1 MPPEVTVVIP
11 THNRGHLIGPTLA
24 GALGQEEVDL
34 EAIVV
39 DDCSSD
45 DTVDRLRE
53 IDEPRL
59 CVLRNSSNRR
69 QAATRNRGIAEAKG
83 DWVAL
88 LDDDDLWSPRKL
100 RQQLDAA
107 RDSDADLA
115 FSAALLVDDSLRPLR
130 VYPPPP
136 AEDLQLDILRHYSVP
151 AGCSNMIVRT
161 ELLRDLGGFDEQFDP
176 GADWDLFIRL
186 LLNGSAAVLDEQ
198 HVGYVQHAATM
209 SSGHL
214 ERQFADFDR
223 NERRYRDVRREHG
236 VQIDGVEFSRWL
248 AGGLRRAG
256 RKRDAIR
263 AYLRGARHYRNAGN
277 LARAFGVVLGERA
290 MDLGTPTQPSLPAL
304 EPDWLALYRPG
315 GRFARSLEQ
324 LASGIA

>member
-1 MPPEVTVVIP
+1 MPPEVSVIIP
-11 THNRGHLIGPTLA
+11 THNRRHLIGPTLA
-24 GALGQEEVDL
+24 GALGQEDVDL
-34 EAIVV
+34 EIIVV

-59 CVLRNSSNRR
+59 RVLRNSTNRR
-69 QAATRNRGIAEAKG
+69 LAATRNRGIAEARG
-83 DWVAL
+83 EWVAL

-100 RQQLDAA
+100 REQLDAA
-107 RDSDADLA
+107 RDSGADFG
-115 FSAALLVDDSLRPLR
+115 FSAALLLDESQQPIEVY
-130 VYPPPP
+130 YPPPL
-136 AEDLQLDILRHYSVP
+136 EDQPRDILRRYSVP

-161 ELLRDLGGFDEQFDP
+161 DLLRGLGGFDERLDP

-186 LLNGSAAVLDEQ
+186 LLNGSAVVLREQ

-223 NERRYRDVRREHG
+223 NERKYREVRHEYG
-236 VQIDGVEFSRWL
+236 VEIDGVEFSRWL

-256 RKRDAIR
+256 RRRDAID
-263 AYLRGARHYRNAGN
+263 AYLRGAKRYRNAGN
-277 LARAFGVVLGERA
+277 LVRAIGVAFGERA
-290 MDLGTPTQPSLPAL
+290 MSLGGPKQASPPVP
-304 EPDWLALYRPG
+304 EPDWLGLYRPG
-315 GRFARSLEQ
+315 ERLARSLDE
-324 LASGIA
+324 LASRAT